1 VGQGFDTWKKGG
13 VRQAALEAEVP
24 ELLAPAH
31 VRGFF
36 VATKH
41 RRILGISTF
50 NPLTYFRRE
59 YVVVATDTGL
69 SIIRLKRPPIFRSS
83 LDSVERDLARGD
95 SRVSWKGNK
104 LLVDG
109 VTYFP
114 IPFHGEDAAA
124 VACAV
129 SAVPG

>member
-13 VRQAALEAEVP
+13 VRQVALEAAVP
-24 ELLAPAH
+24 EFLAPAH

-69 SIIRLKRPPIFRSS
+69 SIIRLKRPPIFRAS
-83 LDSVERDLARGD
+83 LDSVELNLTRGD
-95 SRVSWKGNK
+95 GRVSWKGSR

-114 IPFHGEDAAA
+114 IPFHGEGAAA
-124 VACAV
+124 IQRCTT
-129 SAVPG
+129 SN